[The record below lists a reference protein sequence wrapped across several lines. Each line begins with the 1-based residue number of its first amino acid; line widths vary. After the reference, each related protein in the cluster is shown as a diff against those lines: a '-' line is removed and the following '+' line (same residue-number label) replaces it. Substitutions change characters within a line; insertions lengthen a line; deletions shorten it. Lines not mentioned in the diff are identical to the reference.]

1 MSSRAIF
8 GLETQ
13 PCSWN
18 WLWRLCCRP
27 QWAQNLDKIVFWF
40 HNAFLKPL
48 VYFVVI
54 QKICRLDEMVSR
66 VIFQIAWILTRWTS
80 LFSFTIS
87 QDIFSFFSPKIIWLW
102 SFTKIKFNLK
112 NISTALLEQRVRQ
125 EIARLPSQGRRKVWN
140 SFLRRAVLNR
150 RSFSKTGSEYFSEKI
165 WRSDCPQFLTAQQ
178 YATSNLCRFNTHE
191 LSSNGMV
198 RRQEERIYSGFVKI
212 LKISSI
218 QSNRCKVHIFWV
230 GRKFLQNLQL
240 TFVCMYCRQK

>member
-87 QDIFSFFSPKIIWLW
+87 RDIFSFFSPKIIWLIVY
-102 SFTKIKFNLK
+102 KNQMQLK
-112 NISTALLEQRVRQ
+112 KDFDSIAWTTSTTRNSEATV
-125 EIARLPSQGRRKVWN
+125 QGRQTIWK
-140 SFLRRAVLNR
+140 SFWGQA
-150 RSFSKTGSEYFSEKI
+150 
-165 WRSDCPQFLTAQQ
+165 
-178 YATSNLCRFNTHE
+178 
-191 LSSNGMV
+191 
-198 RRQEERIYSGFVKI
+198 
-212 LKISSI
+212 
-218 QSNRCKVHIFWV
+218 
-230 GRKFLQNLQL
+230 
-240 TFVCMYCRQK
+240 